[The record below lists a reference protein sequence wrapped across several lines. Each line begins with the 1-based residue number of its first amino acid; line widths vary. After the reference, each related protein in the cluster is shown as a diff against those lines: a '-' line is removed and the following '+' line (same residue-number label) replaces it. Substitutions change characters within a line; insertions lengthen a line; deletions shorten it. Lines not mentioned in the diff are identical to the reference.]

1 MKYKTTFQDE
11 YLINSN
17 LLGVETMNEL
27 KAAFVSENVDE
38 IKIKEF
44 FDYIES
50 NHIVVKPKKVF
61 KLSTQLFRRYT
72 QLR

>member
-27 KAAFVSENVDE
+27 K
-38 IKIKEF
+38 
-44 FDYIES
+44 
-50 NHIVVKPKKVF
+50 
-61 KLSTQLFRRYT
+61 QLLFQRM
-72 QLR
+72 LMK